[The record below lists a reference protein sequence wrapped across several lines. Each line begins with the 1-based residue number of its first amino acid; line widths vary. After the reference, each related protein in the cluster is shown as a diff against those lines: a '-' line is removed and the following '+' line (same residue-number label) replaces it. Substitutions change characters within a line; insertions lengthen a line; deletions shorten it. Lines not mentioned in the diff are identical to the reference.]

1 LHKLIIPYDKLI
13 KMWKRSIVSAV
24 MPVFNEEK
32 TVKRVVEVLVGNP
45 QVDEVVVIDDGSSDD
60 SLAILKKFATK
71 IKLISIKKNK
81 GKGWAVAKGLR
92 KASGEIILLTD
103 ADLVNFNDDYIKKL
117 LEPMGKNG
125 VEVVVGCLRKGKYVP
140 APFARLTGER
150 VYYKKDLLPHLKEMR
165 ATRFG
170 LEIFLNHLF
179 KDKKIKKVSLVKLQG
194 LYKYEKFSAKVA
206 VKEYLNEGLE
216 IAREL
221 AKQERLM
228 PSDLK
233 IIEKLKK
240 VSKVSEWKEK
250 AKMIKNQRVR
260 RFLQKYVMK
269 YLPKRMSRRYYES

>member
-1 LHKLIIPYDKLI
+1 
-13 KMWKRSIVSAV
+13 MWKRSIVSAV

-150 VYYKKDLLPHLKEMR
+150 VYYKKDFLPHLKEMR

-216 IAREL
+216 IAKEL
-221 AKQERLM
+221 AKQEKLM
-228 PSDLK
+228 PADLR
-233 IIEKLKK
+233 IIERLKK
-240 VSKVSEWKEK
+240 VTKVSEWKLRVK
-250 AKMIKNQRVR
+250 KINNQRVR
-260 RFLQKYVMK
+260 GFLLKYVIK
-269 YLPKRMSRRYYES
+269 YLQG

>member
-1 LHKLIIPYDKLI
+1 
-13 KMWKRSIVSAV
+13 MWKRSIVSAV

-216 IAREL
+216 IAKEL
-221 AKQERLM
+221 AKQEKLM
-228 PSDLK
+228 PADLR
-233 IIEKLKK
+233 IIERLKK
-240 VSKVSEWKEK
+240 VTKVSEWKLRVK
-250 AKMIKNQRVR
+250 KINNQRVR
-260 RFLQKYVMK
+260 GFLLKYVIK
-269 YLPKRMSRRYYES
+269 YLQG